1 MVARTG
7 PCTKCVMCSKQ
18 LTGQVYHVPNDAPD
32 VELRG
37 KACCRTCQTKARNLT
52 CAVCLRQLT
61 VRVYHVPNN
70 APDVK
75 LRGQPCC
82 RGCQTKEREK
92 INLEKGNTCKCE
104 WGGLHVTTVTVGT
117 LETNVWEC
125 GRCHNKYYMRTWRDA
140 KNKRDGKT
148 VQKRH
153 RNLFRAML
161 AQRKRRN
168 EGK

>member
-7 PCTKCVMCSKQ
+7 PCTKCVMCSEATHRSS
-18 LTGQVYHVPNDAPD
+18 LRTERRTGRETSRQSVLSGNAK
-32 VELRG
+32 R
-37 KACCRTCQTKARNLT
+37 RRNLT